1 MSFVLF
7 FSIRYIY
14 QTADDDKRMTNTALN
29 FMALVVVVKVMMM
42 IVINGGWDKKLQ
54 HPNKVGG
61 SGLIVV
67 VT

>member
-1 MSFVLF
+1 
-7 FSIRYIY
+7 
-14 QTADDDKRMTNTALN
+14 MTNTALN
-29 FMALVVVVKVMMM
+29 FMALVVVVKVMMMM